1 MGAKAKESKSEATLE
16 VPSDIMMESV
26 AEKMKLLNY
35 ETHFCQRKRPHWKP
49 LHHLYFVVA
58 QTTNPT
64 EQFHY
69 FANLVAWLLG
79 LCGKS
84 FNPPA
89 QHDDP
94 NTVCTNIVVEM
105 KALGLSSVVNFPPAK
120 LKQGHGDS
128 VCRVLQSL
136 VDQALGAT
144 SFAFQKPVYPADKYS
159 EEAQYDDNGDDS
171 GGGIIG
177 DIQDDSA
184 AFGASREEEDEYIVG
199 GHGGAK
205 AGATED
211 DLIDDNAMIESTINP
226 EEWKLELERVAPQ
239 LRTMV
244 IADSKDWRSHLERA
258 KHSLEIIKKVLPES
272 KTNLERIEQDIS
284 ANLER
289 LESREEYVNSHFDLH
304 VREYRGVREQLSQM
318 QNQYHKSTEN
328 VAELANELS
337 RISEELESVKQTKEE
352 RENNISDTSP
362 LIKIKN
368 AIQTVQS
375 ELTELSVRIGVVE
388 HDLMKTLHKVSIER
402 KLGKR

>member
-1 MGAKAKESKSEATLE
+1 ME
-16 VPSDIMMESV
+16 VPNELLMETV
-26 AEKMKLLNY
+26 TEKLKLLNY
-35 ETHFCQRKRPHWKP
+35 EKQFCQRKRPHWKP
-49 LHHLYFVVA
+49 LHHFYFAAPA
-58 QTTNPT
+58 QSGNPT

-105 KALGLSSVVNFPPAK
+105 KALGLSNVVNFPPAK
-120 LKQGHGDS
+120 LKQGHGDA
-128 VCRVLQSL
+128 VCKVLQSL
-136 VDQALGAT
+136 VDQALGA
-144 SFAFQKPVYPADKYS
+144 SKFSFQKPVYPADNYS
-159 EEAQYDDNGDDS
+159 EEAQYDDGDEK
-171 GGGIIG
+171 IG
-177 DIQDDSA
+177 DIQDETTGYAPAGGD
-184 AFGASREEEDEYIVG
+184 EEEYEVGKAPANEDEI
-199 GHGGAK
+199 
-205 AGATED
+205 
-211 DLIDDNAMIESTINP
+211 IDDNAMIESNIDP
-226 EEWKLELERVAPQ
+226 QEWKLELERVAPQ

-258 KHSLEIIKKVLPES
+258 KHSLDTIKKILPES
-272 KTNLERIEQDIS
+272 KTNLERIQQDIS
-284 ANLER
+284 TTLES
-289 LESREEYVNSHFDLH
+289 LESREEYVNSHFDLQ

-337 RISEELESVKQTKEE
+337 RISEELENVKQTKEE

-375 ELTELSVRIGVVE
+375 ELKELSVRIGVVE
-388 HDLMKTLHKVSIER
+388 HDLMKTLHKASIER